1 MKKSNMLKEQPA
13 LRGTPLMKNPP
24 QLRILTYQARWK
36 ILCIYF
42 YKYIYVYIC
51 MYMCIYLYS
60 ENPGGI
66 SELYRLLYRR
76 QKLHFTEQYC
86 RHVACDFYFFMNAFC
101 SLLLCFRKYLH
112 LQRNAKCF
120 FLQGS
125 VTCILGWI
133 KFFDLVGSGGMYQ
146 GGLKNEFVEI

>member
-42 YKYIYVYIC
+42 YKYTVYMYIYVCICVYISILKIQGVFLNC
-51 MYMCIYLYS
+51 TDFYIEDRNYT
-60 ENPGGI
+60 
-66 SELYRLLYRR
+66 LLNN
-76 QKLHFTEQYC
+76 

-120 FLQGS
+120 FYRVVS
-125 VTCILGWI
+125 
-133 KFFDLVGSGGMYQ
+133 LVYQ
-146 GGLKNEFVEI
+146 GGSNFSIQLAQAACARVG